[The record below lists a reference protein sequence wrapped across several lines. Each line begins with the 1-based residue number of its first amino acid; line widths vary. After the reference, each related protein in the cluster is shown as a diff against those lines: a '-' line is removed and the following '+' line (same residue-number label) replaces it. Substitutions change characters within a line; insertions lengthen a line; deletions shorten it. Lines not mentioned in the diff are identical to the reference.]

1 LVRPGS
7 RPASRESGGDHEREV
22 APAEAPRNVAWDLN
36 KVPLFPRARI
46 QAKLTVGNVDDP
58 LEREADRVADQAMR
72 QTEVA
77 APISL
82 LSAASQSEESSADVF
97 GTVEEGLSGGSQPLA
112 ASVRADMEPKFGF
125 DFSKIRI
132 HANPSASRSAEQLS
146 AKAYAIG
153 PDIVF
158 GSGAY
163 APGSADGNWLLAHE
177 LTHVAQQ
184 SAATKFAQIPSAQPA
199 SPTAGAAL
207 AGGEAAETAAGMA
220 TPLRQEAGSP
230 SSSNNSR
237 TRNGFAPA
245 AAPRPNTNRSDRIV
259 RRQLL
264 ATPAANMTPDYSQ
277 MTWQQLLPHAHGA
290 KGAGIA
296 KIDLHTKENRIDT
309 RGTGEAPTLNYAK
322 DVRTDPA
329 SAAPQ
334 GGVGGTPEAD
344 AQMAAQDADLS
355 AAQDTVI
362 SQIKTARG
370 KIPSRPMARS
380 LNNNAGYDYNPDKD
394 PVAKDY
400 NQWVKSALP
409 TGVNDSDW
417 NWQVFKRIQGL
428 EGQEGRFTTFDKTLS
443 VGPGFSTS
451 GGQTQRV
458 IGRTFNLLPGVK
470 SIAFAAGLVVDTGG
484 AMMVVDTASRWILE
498 SQDAATYL
506 QTELSLLS
514 LLVNVSQG
522 TQPVNDS
529 GAVAPDEQGKQ
540 RQALLDSEW
549 QQFLSVTLA
558 GITGLVKSWPLD
570 SAILAVHAKHAQPGN
585 FPFTFWSGQNGPGL
599 STMVAAIYDRVGDSA
614 KFICTGKYAQY
625 HGKSG

>member
-1 LVRPGS
+1 
-7 RPASRESGGDHEREV
+7 
-22 APAEAPRNVAWDLN
+22 
-36 KVPLFPRARI
+36 
-46 QAKLTVGNVDDP
+46 
-58 LEREADRVADQAMR
+58 
-72 QTEVA
+72 
-77 APISL
+77 
-82 LSAASQSEESSADVF
+82 
-97 GTVEEGLSGGSQPLA
+97 
-112 ASVRADMEPKFGF
+112 
-125 DFSKIRI
+125 
-132 HANPSASRSAEQLS
+132 
-146 AKAYAIG
+146 
-153 PDIVF
+153 
-158 GSGAY
+158 
-163 APGSADGNWLLAHE
+163 
-177 LTHVAQQ
+177 
-184 SAATKFAQIPSAQPA
+184 
-199 SPTAGAAL
+199 
-207 AGGEAAETAAGMA
+207 
-220 TPLRQEAGSP
+220 
-230 SSSNNSR
+230 
-237 TRNGFAPA
+237 
-245 AAPRPNTNRSDRIV
+245 
-259 RRQLL
+259 
-264 ATPAANMTPDYSQ
+264 
-277 MTWQQLLPHAHGA
+277 
-290 KGAGIA
+290 
-296 KIDLHTKENRIDT
+296 
-309 RGTGEAPTLNYAK
+309 
-322 DVRTDPA
+322 
-329 SAAPQ
+329 
-334 GGVGGTPEAD
+334 
-344 AQMAAQDADLS
+344 
-355 AAQDTVI
+355 
-362 SQIKTARG
+362 
-370 KIPSRPMARS
+370 MARS